1 MKQSMAQMKVLVTG
15 GAGYIGSHMVK
26 YLIEKKCMVTV
37 MDNLSTGHLNAVQ
50 KCNFIEGD
58 LADQKLIEKVFLET
72 QFDAVFHFAA
82 FSQVG
87 ESVMYPL
94 EYFRNN
100 VS

>member
-50 KCNFIEGD
+50 KCNFIG
-58 LADQKLIEKVFLET
+58 KVFLRKNNHNANGKAPNKSLT
-72 QFDAVFHFAA
+72 LT
-82 FSQVG
+82 SQKG
-87 ESVMYPL
+87 S
-94 EYFRNN
+94 R
-100 VS
+100 